1 MKKPVGWKVMGRSA
15 VITDTDDKPSA
26 TQDAD
31 AHTACSVA
39 VVAAHTACSDPV
51 AAVAAHTACSDPVA
65 AVVAHTA
72 CSDPVGAVAA
82 QLDIAEP
89 EVAPAVEITTV
100 GSRVYTASAD
110 CIPDGF
116 VLASKTGVA
125 VASGPMKGW
134 FLLKKQR

>member
-1 MKKPVGWKVMGRSA
+1 MGRSA

-26 TQDAD
+26 MHDAD
-31 AHTACSVA
+31 
-39 VVAAHTACSDPV
+39 
-51 AAVAAHTACSDPVA
+51 
-65 AVVAHTA
+65 AHTA

>member
-1 MKKPVGWKVMGRSA
+1 MGRSA
-15 VITDTDDKPSA
+15 VITDTDDKRSA
-26 TQDAD
+26 THDAD
-31 AHTACSVA
+31 AHA
-39 VVAAHTACSDPV
+39 ACSDPV
-51 AAVAAHTACSDPVA
+51 A
-65 AVVAHTA
+65 
-72 CSDPVGAVAA
+72 AVAA

-89 EVAPAVEITTV
+89 EVASAVAEPEVASAVEITTV